1 MRRVL
6 LTAGVAAVSLLAAGC
21 ASSATGA
28 SNSGSSPVVL
38 RLGFLA
44 NITHEPALV
53 GIAKGYFTK
62 DLGKNVTLK
71 TSVFSTGTEETTA
84 LLAGQ
89 LDAAYVGPNPA
100 INAWQKS
107 NGTAIKIISG
117 AASGGASLVVKKG
130 ITSAAQLKGKSLAT
144 PSLGNT
150 QDVALRFWLKQ
161 HGLATTPTGGGDL
174 SIKPI
179 KPNSAAVLEFAS
191 GQIDG
196 GWEPE
201 PYATEMVLD
210 GGTRLVNEASLWPG
224 GNFVTTNLVVTQS
237 FLKDHPSTVNGLL
250 KGQIEA
256 NSYIN
261 SNSTAAASAANA
273 ELTKLLGKG
282 LKPNVL
288 SRGAAVHPLHQR
300 PHRVVA
306 GHRCPARGGRGP
318 AHAGEEPA
326 RHLRPRP
333 AQRTAEGGRTTTG
346 EPMSLD
352 QRQAAP
358 PGLLPGASARSGA
371 VTNDALNGADGTT
384 AISISEVSKAFGHGK
399 TTLHALDRVSLD
411 VALGEFVCLI
421 GASGCGKSTLLS
433 LVAGLD
439 TPTAGMI
446 DTSGR
451 KVALMFQEP
460 ALFPWLTAAKN
471 VELAL
476 RPSGMTAKARREPG
490 RGTAGSGAPRTASAT
505 SGRTSC
511 PAACASGWRWPG
523 RWPPTPTCCSWT
535 SRSAPWTP

>member
-28 SNSGSSPVVL
+28 SGSSSSPVVV

-71 TSVFSTGTEETTA
+71 TSIFSTGTEETTA

-150 QDVALRFWLKQ
+150 QDVAVRYWLKQ
-161 HGLATTPTGGGDL
+161 HGLTTTPTGGGDV

-196 GWEPE
+196 AWEPE

-224 GNFVTTNLVVTQS
+224 GQFVTTNLVVAQS
-237 FLKDHPSTVNGLL
+237 FLKAHPSTVNGLL
-250 KGQIEA
+250 KGQIQA

-261 SNSTAAASAANA
+261 ANGTAAANVANA

-288 SRGAAVHPLHQR
+288 AASLPYIHFTDNPIASSLAADAQHA
-300 PHRVVA
+300 VA
-306 GHRCPARGGRGP
+306 V
-318 AHAGEEPA
+318 
-326 RHLRPRP
+326 
-333 AQRTAEGGRTTTG
+333 
-346 EPMSLD
+346 
-352 QRQAAP
+352 
-358 PGLLPGASARSGA
+358 GLLTPVKNLSGIYDLGPL
-371 VTNDALNGADGTT
+371 NALLKADGQPQ
-384 AISISEVSKAFGHGK
+384 VS
-399 TTLHALDRVSLD
+399 S
-411 VALGEFVCLI
+411 
-421 GASGCGKSTLLS
+421 
-433 LVAGLD
+433 
-439 TPTAGMI
+439 
-446 DTSGR
+446 
-451 KVALMFQEP
+451 
-460 ALFPWLTAAKN
+460 
-471 VELAL
+471 
-476 RPSGMTAKARREPG
+476 
-490 RGTAGSGAPRTASAT
+490 
-505 SGRTSC
+505 
-511 PAACASGWRWPG
+511 
-523 RWPPTPTCCSWT
+523 
-535 SRSAPWTP
+535 

>member
-53 GIAKGYFTK
+53 GLAKGYFTK

-161 HGLATTPTGGGDL
+161 HGLTTTPTGGGDV

-237 FLKDHPSTVNGLL
+237 FLKAHPSTVNGLL

-261 SNSTAAASAANA
+261 SNGTAAASVANT

-288 SRGAAVHPLHQR
+288 SAALPYIHFTNDP
-300 PHRVVA
+300 VA
-306 GHRCPARGGRGP
+306 SSLA
-318 AHAGEEPA
+318 ADAQHAVA
-326 RHLRPRP
+326 V
-333 AQRTAEGGRTTTG
+333 
-346 EPMSLD
+346 
-352 QRQAAP
+352 
-358 PGLLPGASARSGA
+358 GLLTPVKNLSGIY
-371 VTNDALNGADGTT
+371 DLGPLN
-384 AISISEVSKAFGHGK
+384 
-399 TTLHALDRVSLD
+399 
-411 VALGEFVCLI
+411 
-421 GASGCGKSTLLS
+421 
-433 LVAGLD
+433 
-439 TPTAGMI
+439 
-446 DTSGR
+446 
-451 KVALMFQEP
+451 
-460 ALFPWLTAAKN
+460 
-471 VELAL
+471 
-476 RPSGMTAKARREPG
+476 
-490 RGTAGSGAPRTASAT
+490 
-505 SGRTSC
+505 
-511 PAACASGWRWPG
+511 AC
-523 RWPPTPTCCSWT
+523 
-535 SRSAPWTP
+535 